1 MYMPLILQ
9 NHNDKDRTFCQ
20 SHKNISLKSNKHYPV
35 GRNIDGQN
43 LSLSNSFS
51 KDNDAYLSTDA
62 FINTKQQCS
71 MELLCGSLQ
80 LFSGEAGGYFF
91 LGGGAIAEQFS
102 SSFKSCIGKNSCVK
116 VIGRSQSK
124 TVMFWARKCCV
135 TLVVY
140 GLALSRWMITSYVSW
155 KP

>member
-1 MYMPLILQ
+1 MPLILQ

-20 SHKNISLKSNKHYPV
+20 SHKNISLKSNKHDPV
-35 GRNIDGQN
+35 GTNIDGQN
-43 LSLSNSFS
+43 LSLSNTFS

-80 LFSGEAGGYFF
+80 LFTGEAGGFFF

-102 SSFKSCIGKNSCVK
+102 SSLN
-116 VIGRSQSK
+116 
-124 TVMFWARKCCV
+124 
-135 TLVVY
+135 
-140 GLALSRWMITSYVSW
+140 LALAKIRV
-155 KP
+155 